1 VEHLLIRLEVK
12 KRLHGT
18 SGDFILE
25 AELEVKEEDFLVVFG
40 PSGSGKTTLLRM
52 IAGLEKPDE
61 GYIEVKGKVWFD
73 AKRGINLPPQKRDV
87 GFVFQDY
94 ALFPNMSVFENIAF
108 GMKKKDKD
116 KIMELLRTAGME
128 NLANRKPASLSG
140 GQKQRVA
147 LLRAMAREPSILLL
161 DEPLSALDH
170 QTAQV
175 FREEI
180 KNFHKN
186 YRITTIMVSHNKED
200 AFKLANRVMYLLE
213 GKVLAE
219 GTPKEVFFS
228 RRSSPKFSLNAL
240 LLEKNYTDV
249 VCVLTLAIGAELVQV
264 VVDKDTAD
272 DLSVGDTLL
281 VSTKAFVPVVR
292 KIHSPHLK
300 T

>member
-1 VEHLLIRLEVK
+1 LIRLEVK

-18 SGDFILE
+18 SGDFVLE
-25 AELEVKEEDFLVVFG
+25 VKLEVKEGDFLVVFG

-73 AKRGINLPPQKRDV
+73 SQKGINLPPQKRDV

-108 GMKKKDKD
+108 GMKRKDKD
-116 KIMELLRTAGME
+116 KIMELLRMAGME
-128 NLANRKPASLSG
+128 HLAHRNPTSLSG

-147 LLRAMAREPSILLL
+147 LLRALAREPSILLL
-161 DEPLSALDH
+161 DEPLSALDY
-170 QTAQV
+170 QMAQV
-175 FREEI
+175 LREEI

-186 YRITTIMVSHNKED
+186 YGITTIMVSHNKED
-200 AFKLANRVMYLLE
+200 AFKLANQVVYLLE
-213 GKVLAE
+213 GKVLAK
-219 GTPKEVFFS
+219 GTPKEVLFS
-228 RRSSPKFSLNAL
+228 RKSSPKFSLSAI
-240 LLEKNYTDV
+240 LLEKTYTDV
-249 VCVLTLAIGAELVQV
+249 VCVLTLAIGSELVQV

-272 DLSVGDTLL
+272 DLSVGDTVL
-281 VSTKAFVPVVR
+281 VSAKAFVPIVR